1 MAEIRPVGRLEE
13 NIALAIVQADED
25 VGVARNDILHD
36 LQPSR
41 WRVVSV
47 VEDRLQ
53 GGAELPEIVNVALF
67 KVGLHRMDH
76 DPGEGEE
83 GNDGGEA
90 NKEGQ
95 PGGQEKGRL
104 AAIRHLKHIADAAH
118 GLDELRL
125 EVVINFGAQPLHRHV
140 DGVSVAVE
148 VHIPHLRGN

>member
-1 MAEIRPVGRLEE
+1 MIFLT
-13 NIALAIVQADED
+13 IS
-25 VGVARNDILHD
+25 
-36 LQPSR
+36 QPSR
-41 WRVVSV
+41 RRGSQ
-47 VEDRLQ
+47 RGRGPLQ

-95 PGGQEKGRL
+95 PGAREKGRL

-118 GLDELRL
+118 GLDQLRL

-140 DGVSVAVE
+140 NGVSVAVE

>member
-53 GGAELPEIVNVALF
+53 GGAELSEIVNVALF
-67 KVGLHRMDH
+67 KWAFTEWIMIQVKAKKAMMV
-76 DPGEGEE
+76 
-83 GNDGGEA
+83 A
-90 NKEGQ
+90 
-95 PGGQEKGRL
+95 RL
-104 AAIRHLKHIADAAH
+104 IKKVSRVAR
-118 GLDELRL
+118 ER
-125 EVVINFGAQPLHRHV
+125 GA
-140 DGVSVAVE
+140 
-148 VHIPHLRGN
+148 

>member
-1 MAEIRPVGRLEE
+1 MPLV
-13 NIALAIVQADED
+13 IVQADED
-25 VGVARNDILHD
+25 VGVARNDIPHD

-41 WRVVSV
+41 RRVVSV

-67 KVGLHRMDH
+67 KWAFTEWIT

-95 PGGQEKGRL
+95 PGGQGKGAL
-104 AAIRHLKHIADAAH
+104 SGHPAPQAL
-118 GLDELRL
+118 
-125 EVVINFGAQPLHRHV
+125 
-140 DGVSVAVE
+140 
-148 VHIPHLRGN
+148 